1 MSLTIRRWHVEC
13 YRRAAVKN
21 MQPESVFP
29 RDGEYFMVRYN
40 PPYDERFRH
49 RRLVDGY
56 INSPHE
62 YIYNIPLRMFR

>member
-13 YRRAAVKN
+13 YRRAVVKN

-29 RDGEYFMVRYN
+29 RDGEYFLVRYN
-40 PPYDERFRH
+40 PPHDERIRH
-49 RRLVDGY
+49 ERIIDSY
-56 INSPHE
+56 SQPK